1 MRTKQLQSRK
11 DELVENVV
19 CVLLRYDGAGS
30 EQELLKALDQKYD
43 ALKDKLMLDALQKQ
57 LGNYELV
64 FFFFFI
70 NEL

>member
-11 DELVENVV
+11 DELVANVV

-64 FFFFFI
+64 FFF
-70 NEL
+70 

>member
-64 FFFFFI
+64 FFFF
-70 NEL
+70 

>member
-11 DELVENVV
+11 DELVANVV
-19 CVLLRYDGAGS
+19 CVLLRYDGTGS

-64 FFFFFI
+64 FIFFLI

>member
-64 FFFFFI
+64 FFF
-70 NEL
+70 NK

>member
-64 FFFFFI
+64 FFFLI